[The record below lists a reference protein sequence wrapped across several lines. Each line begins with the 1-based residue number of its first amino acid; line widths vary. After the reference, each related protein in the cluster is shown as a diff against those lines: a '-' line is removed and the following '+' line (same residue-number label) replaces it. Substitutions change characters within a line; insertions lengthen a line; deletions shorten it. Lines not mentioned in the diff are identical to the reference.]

1 MGVIM
6 KKTAEELYRERLGRI
21 EDAIHLK
28 VPDRVP
34 ILASF
39 RYFSARYAGMTYEDI
54 YYKPEEWLEAN
65 KKTII
70 DFQPDMYYP
79 PFTES
84 GKAYEILGVKQVK
97 WPGHGIPPDVSHQFV
112 EDEYMKADE
121 YDAFLTDSANFAI
134 RTYLPRLCEA
144 LEPFKNLP
152 SLDSMLFGYRSLS
165 IIASALVMP
174 EIENALKSLLK
185 AGREIAKTYAIIN
198 GFDEKMAKLGFPA
211 IGSVALTAFDVI
223 SDFHRGMRGSML
235 DMYRQPDKLL
245 QAIEKIEPIIL
256 QEALLLAKIYGNP
269 RVFIPLHRGADGF
282 MSDEQFRIFYWP
294 SLKRLILALIQEGLT
309 PCPFFEGK
317 VDSRLEYLR
326 ELPKGKVLVRF
337 DTTDLFKA
345 KEIIGDMM
353 CIGGN
358 MPVSLLQVGTP
369 EEVKTYCKNM
379 IDIIGKD
386 GGFIMCTRSV
396 LDEANPEN
404 VKIWMDFTKEYGVY
418 Q

>member
-1 MGVIM
+1 M
-6 KKTAEELYRERLGRI
+6 KKTAEELYSERLGRI
-21 EDAIHLK
+21 EDAIQLK

-34 ILASF
+34 ILGSF
-39 RYFSARYAGMTYEDI
+39 RYFPAKYAGMTCEDA
-54 YYKPEEWLEAN
+54 YYKPKEWMEAN
-65 KKTII
+65 KKAII

-84 GKAYEILGVKQVK
+84 GKAYEILGVRQVK
-97 WPGHGIPPDVSHQFV
+97 LPGHGIPADVTHQFV

-121 YDAFLTDSANFAI
+121 YDAFLTDAANFAI
-134 RTYLPRLCEA
+134 RTYLPRICEA
-144 LEPFKNLP
+144 LEPLKNLP
-152 SLDSMLFGYRSLS
+152 SLDSMLFGYRSVS
-165 IIASALVMP
+165 IIAATLVIP
-174 EIENALKSLLK
+174 EVEKALKSLLK
-185 AGREIAKTYAIIN
+185 AGREIVKTDAIVS

-211 IGSVALTAFDVI
+211 IGSVTLTPFDVI

-245 QAIEKIEPIIL
+245 QAIERIEPIIL
-256 QEALLLAKIYGNP
+256 QGALSAAKSNGNP

-294 SLKRLILALIQEGLT
+294 GLKRLILALIQEGLT

-358 MPVSLLQVGTP
+358 MPVSLLQVGTA
-369 EEVKTYCKNM
+369 EEVKSYCKNM
-379 IDIIGKD
+379 IDTIGKD
-386 GGFIMCTRSV
+386 GGFIMCTRTV
-396 LDEANPEN
+396 LDDAKPEN
-404 VKIWMDFTKEYGVY
+404 VRTWIDFTKEYGVY